1 VVQGSNRYKS
11 SQDKPEYSNPQHP
24 QEYDAVL
31 GGQNPPPIG
40 GVVLGGLAGVQRRL
54 SSSLTEERVGAIAQL
69 PQHGEA
75 GLNLLIQAL
84 QDPSIQVQKTAY
96 MLLRQRQEPAVKS
109 ALRHYDTYPLFEYL
123 YPLTGHAGGITAVAL
138 SPDGHIA
145 ISGSRDATI
154 RVWDLQAREEAMRVI
169 EPSFVYAIAIT
180 PDSRTFVI
188 KTKERVFKAWDMR
201 TGQQIDADDLPTR
214 SISSVTVSPNR
225 HRTTKHLISGS
236 QNTIKIWN
244 LQAGREVCLLRGHT
258 SLVTAVAI
266 APKRQI
272 LLSGSEDRTLR
283 VWGIS

>member
-1 VVQGSNRYKS
+1 M
-11 SQDKPEYSNPQHP
+11 
-24 QEYDAVL
+24 L
-31 GGQNPPPIG
+31 GGQNPPPVSG
-40 GVVLGGLAGVQRRL
+40 AVLGGLAGIQRRL

-69 PQHGEA
+69 SQHGQT

-84 QDPSIQVQKTAY
+84 QDPSVQVQRAAY
-96 MLLRQRQEPAVKS
+96 ALLCQCPEPAAKS
-109 ALRHYDTYPLFEYL
+109 ALRHYDTYPLFECL

-138 SPDGHIA
+138 SPDGQIA
-145 ISGSRDATI
+145 ISGSRDATL
-154 RVWDLQAREEAMRVI
+154 RVWDLQAREEVMRVL

-180 PDSRTFVI
+180 PDSRMFVI
-188 KTKERVFKAWDMR
+188 KTRERVFKAWDMR
-201 TGQQIDADDLPTR
+201 TGQPIDADDLPTR

-225 HRTTKHLISGS
+225 YRTTQHLISGS

-244 LQAGREVCLLRGHT
+244 LKTGREVCILRGHT